1 MGDTIKLFMWG
12 YQQHFHHSLQ
22 YEAENLFN
30 RIDKNLKPKVFLLGF
45 LVEER
50 EDRHKICLE
59 PEDCGYNIDSFSN
72 LEKLA
77 EELEKVDSKGKIWHS
92 HPIAQEN
99 HKKRIGNKA
108 LIDSIKKILEREDL
122 YGDTEKYISHPTYVD
137 GFLVFTVVEIQNAAI
152 SKHYSLTKEKFDNLF
167 KISRSFIEST
177 IDSYLKECSIALK
190 DPNRGLQA
198 IEKQAEEVLRE
209 SGKQFM
215 YTISQSGGNFNG
227 LHGLY
232 DACNTIASMKYEGAE
247 GIGKLAIANKE
258 HINLR
263 LTLEL
268 EEPIKVN
275 DYRKVRKF
283 LELSTEDSIIISDS
297 YQIYGLG
304 ELVGKYNPKDESLFV
319 INFIS
324 HFKWEV
330 LHDNNSMMVVEYRLP
345 NISKD
350 KIDRVKFY
358 SDFPRIFKNIK
369 KRQID
374 KLWDITMQATQQK
387 HGTMLVISSN
397 AEKESDRLGKQCFA
411 IKPMKLT
418 TNITQQITSID
429 GAVLLNQDS
438 TCFAIG
444 VILDGVATE
453 KGDSSRGSRYN
464 SAVRYYE
471 YFGKE
476 TSIIIVI
483 ISEDGIINLIPEL
496 RPQIKHSE
504 ITDRIENL
512 RELNKLEK
520 VEKKKYYPIIKWFE
534 NNQFYLRENECLE
547 INELRKEIELK
558 ENKNES
564 AGISIV
570 RNDLKS
576 NKEMNDSYYK

>member
-12 YQQHFHHSLQ
+12 YQHHFQHSLQ

-30 RIDKNLKPKVFLLGF
+30 RIDKNLNPKVFLLGF

-50 EDRHKICLE
+50 DDRHKICLE

-77 EELEKVDSKGKIWHS
+77 KELEKVDGEGKIWHS

-122 YGDTEKYISHPTYVD
+122 YGDTEKYISHPTYVE
-137 GFLVFTVVEIQNAAI
+137 GFLVFTVVEIQKTAI
-152 SKHYSLTKEKFDNLF
+152 SKHYSLTKEKFDNRF

-177 IDSYLKECSIALK
+177 IDSYLKECSNALK
-190 DPNRGLQA
+190 DPNRGFQA
-198 IEKQAEEVLRE
+198 IERQAEEVLRE

-215 YTISQSGGNFNG
+215 YTISQAGGNFNG

-247 GIGKLAIANKE
+247 GLGKLAIANKE

-268 EEPIKVN
+268 EEPIKVS

-297 YQIYGLG
+297 ALIYGLG

-350 KIDRVKFY
+350 KIDRIKFY
-358 SDFPRIFKNIK
+358 SDLPRIFNNIS

-374 KLWDITMQATQQK
+374 KLWDIALQATQQK

-411 IKPMKLT
+411 IKPMELT
-418 TNITQQITSID
+418 TNIIQQITSID

-444 VILDGVATE
+444 VILDGLATD

-471 YFGKE
+471 QFGSV
-476 TSIIIVI
+476 TPIVIVI
-483 ISEDGIINLIPEL
+483 ISEDGMINLIPEL
-496 RPQIKHSE
+496 RPQIKQSE

-520 VEKKKYYPIIKWFE
+520 VERKKYYPIINWFE
-534 NNQFYLRENECLE
+534 NNQFYLRKNECIE
-547 INELRKEIELK
+547 INDLRKEIEQK
-558 ENKNES
+558 EKEPAS
-564 AGISIV
+564 VWIV
-570 RNDLKS
+570 RNDLKPS
-576 NKEMNDSYYK
+576 KEMNDSYYK

>member
-1 MGDTIKLFMWG
+1 
-12 YQQHFHHSLQ
+12 
-22 YEAENLFN
+22 
-30 RIDKNLKPKVFLLGF
+30 
-45 LVEER
+45 
-50 EDRHKICLE
+50 
-59 PEDCGYNIDSFSN
+59 
-72 LEKLA
+72 
-77 EELEKVDSKGKIWHS
+77 
-92 HPIAQEN
+92 
-99 HKKRIGNKA
+99 
-108 LIDSIKKILEREDL
+108 
-122 YGDTEKYISHPTYVD
+122 
-137 GFLVFTVVEIQNAAI
+137 
-152 SKHYSLTKEKFDNLF
+152 
-167 KISRSFIEST
+167 
-177 IDSYLKECSIALK
+177 
-190 DPNRGLQA
+190 
-198 IEKQAEEVLRE
+198 
-209 SGKQFM
+209 M
-215 YTISQSGGNFNG
+215 YTISQAGGNLDG

-247 GIGKLAIANKE
+247 GFGKLAIANKE

-268 EEPIKVN
+268 EEPIKVS

-297 YQIYGLG
+297 ALIYGLG

-350 KIDRVKFY
+350 KIDRTKFY
-358 SDFPRIFKNIK
+358 SDLPRIFKNIK

-411 IKPMKLT
+411 IKPMELT
-418 TNITQQITSID
+418 TNIIQQITSID

-444 VILDGVATE
+444 VILDGLATD

-471 YFGKE
+471 QFGRV
-476 TSIIIVI
+476 TPIVIVI
-483 ISEDGIINLIPEL
+483 ISEDGMINLIPEL
-496 RPQIKHSE
+496 RPQIKQSE

-520 VEKKKYYPIIKWFE
+520 VERKKYYPIINWFE

-547 INELRKEIELK
+547 INELRKEIEQK
-558 ENKNES
+558 EKEPAS
-564 AGISIV
+564 VWIV
-570 RNDLKS
+570 RYDLKS
-576 NKEMNDSYYK
+576 NEEMNDSYYK

>member
-1 MGDTIKLFMWG
+1 MGDTINLFMWE
-12 YQQHFHHSLQ
+12 YQHHFQHSLQ

-45 LVEER
+45 LIEER
-50 EDRHKICLE
+50 DDRHKICLE
-59 PEDCGYNIDSFSN
+59 PEDCGYNIYSFSN

-77 EELEKVDSKGKIWHS
+77 EELEKVDGEGRILHS

-108 LIDSIKKILEREDL
+108 LIDAIKKILEREDL

-137 GFLVFTVVEIQNAAI
+137 GFLVFTVLEIQKAAI
-152 SKHYSLTKEKFDNLF
+152 SKHYSLTKEKFDRF

-177 IDSYLKECSIALK
+177 IDSYLKECSNALK
-190 DPNRGLQA
+190 DPNRGFQA
-198 IEKQAEEVLRE
+198 IERQAEEVLRE

-215 YTISQSGGNFNG
+215 YTISQAGGNFNG

-247 GIGKLAIANKE
+247 GLGKLAIASKE

-268 EEPIKVN
+268 EEPIKVS

-297 YQIYGLG
+297 ALIYGLG
-304 ELVGKYNPKDESLFV
+304 ELVGKYNSKDESLFV

-345 NISKD
+345 NIPKD
-350 KIDRVKFY
+350 KIDRAKFY
-358 SDFPRIFKNIK
+358 SDLPRIFIDIR

-374 KLWDITMQATQQK
+374 KLWDITLQATQQK
-387 HGTMLVISSN
+387 HGAMLVISNN
-397 AEKESDRLGKQCFA
+397 AEKEADRLGKQCFA
-411 IKPMKLT
+411 IKPMELT
-418 TNITQQITSID
+418 TNIIQQITSID

-444 VILDGVATE
+444 VILDGLATD

-471 YFGKE
+471 QFGNV
-476 TSIIIVI
+476 TPIVIVI
-483 ISEDGIINLIPEL
+483 ISEDGMINLIPEL

-520 VEKKKYYPIIKWFE
+520 VERKKYYPIINWFE
-534 NNQFYLRENECLE
+534 NNQFYLKENECIE
-547 INELRKEIELK
+547 INNLRKEIEQK
-558 ENKNES
+558 EKEPAS
-564 AGISIV
+564 VWIV
-570 RNDLKS
+570 RNDLKP
-576 NKEMNDSYYK
+576 NEEMNDSYYK